1 MSYTPIFTKPYAD
14 GYKNRPNKSTPV
26 TAEIKNK
33 ETETL
38 LAIEAFLA
46 ALNIPSKLSELVNDK
61 NFIDATVSN
70 LANYYLKSE
79 TYARTETYTQAE
91 VQALI
96 ADAVSKVSGKLNI
109 LVVDALPT
117 SDISTT
123 TFYLVPKETAQE
135 KNVYDEYIN
144 TDGTESGWELIGAVS
159 TSVDLSEYYKK
170 AEVDTLLANKVN
182 TSDLVASS
190 FSGTKAIIGN
200 QIGGK
205 TCEITIMT
213 EKEYNDIAD
222 KKSIEGIVG
231 IASGAIIKK
240 WIDPSRIIDPV
251 YLATTNSVIAESY
264 LENADVEKN
273 TWGNLVCNGQ
283 ISLYDDNK
291 AIYAPGNTS
300 GVYLS
305 FDLGESNHDCTIY
318 LVSKALQNDTQNRR
332 MIEVCYSATSN
343 NCPIVAERSGNMQY
357 SIFNS
362 DTNTSNPVTEYC
374 VIALSLSS
382 SATSDKAKFY
392 YNGELAGTKNQSN
405 FGQHVLFGGSHM
417 PNTNCDMAIKYIA
430 VVDGIDD
437 QDTVVA
443 NMQSLMTAFGI
454 GNAESGV

>member
-1 MSYTPIFTKPYAD
+1 MSTYTAQYTRPYTD
-14 GYKNRPNKSTPV
+14 GYKDRPDESTPEY
-26 TAEIKNK
+26 ARFINARDD
-33 ETETL
+33 TL
-38 LAIEAFLA
+38 IRIEAFLA

-200 QIGGK
+200 QVSGGGGSAMHVYS
-205 TCEITIMT
+205 TV
-213 EKEYNDIAD
+213 EKV
-222 KKSIEGIVG
+222 VG
-231 IASGAIIKK
+231 K
-240 WIDPSRIIDPV
+240 WIDGKTLYEKTFIANINDSSAFTN
-251 YLATTNSVIAESY
+251 LATITDLKVSDICY
-264 LENADVEKN
+264 EKAN
-273 TWGNLVCNGQ
+273 WKSSDGYWYEGN
-283 ISLYDDNK
+283 K
-291 AIYAPGNTS
+291 
-300 GVYLS
+300 
-305 FDLGESNHDCTIY
+305 
-318 LVSKALQNDTQNRR
+318 
-332 MIEVCYSATSN
+332 
-343 NCPIVAERSGNMQY
+343 
-357 SIFNS
+357 
-362 DTNTSNPVTEYC
+362 
-374 VIALSLSS
+374 
-382 SATSDKAKFY
+382 
-392 YNGELAGTKNQSN
+392 
-405 FGQHVLFGGSHM
+405 
-417 PNTNCDMAIKYIA
+417 
-430 VVDGIDD
+430 VDGGNYFLYKCSTDNI
-437 QDTVVA
+437 QYCTAGMNMIVITVNIGYTKTTDTA
-443 NMQSLMTAFGI
+443 TA
-454 GNAESGV
+454 